1 MKAALLSSKEYSI
14 TLTRSSA
21 WLATKG
27 MQGVPGVEAV
37 CMGSETVGGVVGNG
51 IGIFFGVLFSRSS
64 MEISFEGD
72 AVGVLL
78 GGIVLCNVLFGVLS
92 CPSWIFEILS
102 DTTAGE
108 MGERG
113 FRITDDSISRAFV
126 SLVKCFFTGLKAIPN
141 FVLPA

>member
-1 MKAALLSSKEYSI
+1 
-14 TLTRSSA
+14 
-21 WLATKG
+21 
-27 MQGVPGVEAV
+27 
-37 CMGSETVGGVVGNG
+37 MGSETVGGVVGNG
-51 IGIFFGVLFSRSS
+51 IGIFFGVLFSGSS

-92 CPSWIFEILS
+92 CPSWILEILS